1 MPVIHTHVSVSTT
14 PGQREAL
21 KAAYGKAITAVPGK
35 SEGWLMCPFE
45 DNMPIYFGGDDS
57 KPAAYV
63 EVNVFG
69 RSVPGSAWEKLTEQ
83 IMAAL
88 GKELGAVRVVSKAHK
103 DIQAKFLMRNGA
115 DEVVYPDRDTAH
127 KLAARL
133 SAKNLFD
140 YIEVSAEYAI
150 AEIALPKEWEGKS
163 LLELDVRKRC
173 DVNVLAVRRAGSVG
187 PMMPESRFE
196 TGDRVFLLGKQNVIG
211 KLVGRAGK

>member
-1 MPVIHTHVSVSTT
+1 MNSLVIGLGNFGSKLACELNDKGHDVLVVDKSEERVNAFSSVFENAYIGDCMN
-14 PGQREAL
+14 PEVL
-21 KAAYGKAITAVPGK
+21 KHLGVNNFDAVIVAIEDFQASLEITALV
-35 SEGWLMCPFE
+35 
-45 DNMPIYFGGDDS
+45 
-57 KPAAYV
+57 
-63 EVNVFG
+63 
-69 RSVPGSAWEKLTEQ
+69 
-83 IMAAL
+83 
-88 GKELGAVRVVSKAHK
+88 KELGAVRVVSKAHK

-115 DEVVYPDRDTAH
+115 DEGVYPDRDTAH